1 MTRPESIVDAVRRW
15 IESIVVGLDLCP
27 FARRVVQG
35 NRIRYV
41 VTDAADAESLRT
53 VLAGEL
59 RFLAAAPIDDVETTL
74 LIHPGVL
81 EKFAD
86 YCDFL
91 PAADQLVR
99 SLRLDGVIQIASF
112 HPEFQFAD
120 SRPDD
125 VENYTNRSPYPLLHL
140 LREESVSKVAGSAEE
155 MLKIPQRN
163 AELLRRMGREM
174 VLERLRSLTSEG

>member
-53 VLAGEL
+53 VLAEEL
-59 RFLAAAPIDDVETTL
+59 RFLAAAPLDDVETTL

-81 EKFAD
+81 EQFAD

-91 PAADQLVR
+91 PAADQLIR
-99 SLRLDGVIQIASF
+99 SLRLEGVLQIASF

-140 LREESVSKVAGSAEE
+140 LREESVSKVAGSTEE

-163 AELLRRMGREM
+163 AQLLRQMGREV
-174 VLERLRSLTSEG
+174 VLERLRSLTAGE